1 MAYLETV
8 PEDGQVKFADRPT
21 TAGIA
26 SMNGQ
31 SEAPTAASTNLA
43 LSHNT
48 RVISASHFSKF
59 EENDRATENYPFTT
73 YFCATDQ
80 KVAYRKENRF
90 EGRSNYQFYYPT
102 GETFEQD
109 LEKYWF
115 DSKNK
120 ELADKRREEE
130 AKQTMKEWGNARGR
144 MESEI
149 ARKKEHLNV
158 ATNFAKARGWQRTN
172 WKSKNHKPGQE
183 TAEEFLQLSSS
194 DEETSP
200 DRAKKMSVGKPKLKV
215 VDLTDDAETY
225 GFRASTAIQAK

>member
-1 MAYLETV
+1 MATLQTV
-8 PEDGQVKFADRPT
+8 PEDGKVKFADRPI
-21 TAGIA
+21 TAGVA

-31 SEAPTAASTNLA
+31 SEAPTAASNNFA
-43 LSHNT
+43 MSQNA
-48 RVISASHFSKF
+48 RAVSASHYSKF
-59 EENDRATENYPFTT
+59 EENDRSQQNYPFTS
-73 YFCATDQ
+73 YFTSTEH

-102 GETFEQD
+102 GETFEQEM
-109 LEKYWF
+109 EKYWF
-115 DSKNK
+115 DSQNK

-130 AKQTMKEWGNARGR
+130 AKQMMKDWGNARGR

-158 ATNFAKARGWQRTN
+158 ATNFAKARGWQRSN

-183 TAEEFLQLSSS
+183 TEQEFLMPSSE

-200 DRAKKMSVGKPKLKV
+200 DRAKKMSAGKPKLQV
-215 VDLTDDAETY
+215 VDLTEDGEAY
-225 GFRASTAIQAK
+225 GYRPSTAV